1 MEIKIDKAFFIKI
14 GIVALLC
21 FTCYCSGRFT
31 RINRITEDSF
41 GTKQQVNQLRGEIT
55 ELNKQLEDRIAEC
68 NKLSEQ
74 ISNIELGVDGAI
86 GAIGSIRNELQSGSR
101 EIGDGIGIIKEL
113 RRRIETYET
122 RIRELEANLAELK
135 NSFAK

>member
-14 GIVALLC
+14 GVVILLC
-21 FTCYCSGRFT
+21 FACYCVGRFT
-31 RINRITEDSF
+31 RVNRITEDSF
-41 GTKQQVNQLRGEIT
+41 GTKQQIEQLREEVT

-74 ISNIELGVDGAI
+74 ISSIEFGVDGAI
-86 GAIGSIRNELQSGSR
+86 GTIGTIRNELQSGSN
-101 EIGDGIGIIKEL
+101 EIGDGISIIKEL
-113 RRRIETYET
+113 RRRIEIYET
-122 RIRELEANLAELK
+122 RIRELETNLAELK

>member
-21 FTCYCSGRFT
+21 FACYCSGRFT
-31 RINRITEDSF
+31 RVNRITENSF
-41 GTKQQVNQLRGEIT
+41 GTEQQIEQLRGEVT

-86 GAIGSIRNELQSGSR
+86 GTIGSIRNELQTGSN
-101 EIGDGIGIIKEL
+101 EIGDGFEIIKEH
-113 RRRIETYET
+113 RRRIEAYEN
-122 RIRELEANLAELK
+122 RFNELETNLTELK

>member
-21 FTCYCSGRFT
+21 FACYCSGRFT
-31 RINRITEDSF
+31 RTNRVTEDSF
-41 GTKQQVNQLRGEIT
+41 GTKQQIEQLRGEVT

-74 ISNIELGVDGAI
+74 ISSIELGINGAI
-86 GAIGSIRNELQSGSR
+86 GTVGSIRNELQAGSR
-101 EIGDGIGIIKEL
+101 EIGDGFEIIKEL
-113 RRRIETYET
+113 RRRIETYES
-122 RIRELEANLAELK
+122 RFNELETNLTELK
-135 NSFAK
+135 NSFTK

>member
-14 GIVALLC
+14 GVVVLLC
-21 FTCYCSGRFT
+21 FACYCVGRFT
-31 RINRITEDSF
+31 RVNRITEDSF
-41 GTKQQVNQLRGEIT
+41 GTKQQIEQLRGEIA

-86 GAIGSIRNELQSGSR
+86 GTIGSIRNELQSGSN

-122 RIRELEANLAELK
+122 RINELEANLAELK